1 MSVPQAL
8 AFFGIGNVADADTLA
23 QGKRRA
29 GEHPPP
35 IPRAPPISQP
45 PCTLV
50 TVTWLSF
57 VVLCV
62 FIGAVAGPD
71 WVKGGIEFTEDSSSD
86 STNIV
91 RTRPA
96 FIVTPFTTICANPP
110 TSLFVNESQ
119 HFHVDLSTVG
129 YERYLPDG
137 YLGTAASEVVYARED
152 YIARAIKQSFFIND
166 NLDPGCRGGPTP
178 FPADQLG
185 KLCTPDQVDTTCSF
199 NIVRYTG
206 LPSSGKGAFTL
217 RQAATFVPS
226 VRDFLVT
233 AD

>member
-1 MSVPQAL
+1 MSVPQSL
-8 AFFGIGNVADADTLA
+8 AFFGIGDGADADTLA

-35 IPRAPPISQP
+35 IPRAPPISSFFHAP
-45 PCTLV
+45 LLLPC

-71 WVKGGIEFTEDSSSD
+71 WVKGGIEFTDGSSNSN
-86 STNIV
+86 NIV

-96 FIVTPFTTICANPP
+96 FIVPPFAASANPP

-119 HFHVDLSTVG
+119 HVHVDLSTVG
-129 YERYLPDG
+129 YERNLADG
-137 YLGTAASEVVYARED
+137 YLGTVTSEVVYARED
-152 YIARAIKQSFFIND
+152 YIARAIKQSFFTND
-166 NLDPGCRGGPTP
+166 ILAPVCPGGPTP

-185 KLCTPDQVDTTCSF
+185 KLCTRDAVDTTCSY
-199 NIVRYTG
+199 NIVR
-206 LPSSGKGAFTL
+206 